1 MIAPSLWMHITNF
14 LYPREMAQS
23 IFRSLKQKGRLIL
36 IEYRQEDP
44 GVPIKLLHKMS
55 EKQARSKKSLRSGIV
70 WKETLDFLPQQHF
83 IVFEKPPSAEK

>member
-1 MIAPSLWMHITNF
+1 VDAYHEFS
-14 LYPREMAQS
+14 YPREMAQS
-23 IFRSLKQKGRLIL
+23 IFRSLKQQGRLIL

-55 EKQARSKKSLRSGIV
+55 EKQARKEICEVGYV

-83 IVFEKPPSAEK
+83 IVFEKPSAEK

>member
-1 MIAPSLWMHITNF
+1 MDAYHEFS
-14 LYPREMAQS
+14 YPREMAQS

-55 EKQARSKKSLRSGIV
+55 EKQARKEISEVGYV

-83 IVFEKPPSAEK
+83 IVFEKPSAEK

>member
-1 MIAPSLWMHITNF
+1 MDAYHEFS
-14 LYPREMAQS
+14 YPREMAQS
-23 IFRSLKQKGRLIL
+23 IFRSLKQQGRLIL

-55 EKQARSKKSLRSGIV
+55 EKQARKEICEVGYV

-83 IVFEKPPSAEK
+83 IVFEKPSAEK

>member
-1 MIAPSLWMHITNF
+1 MDAYHEFS
-14 LYPREMAQS
+14 YPREMAQS

-55 EKQARSKKSLRSGIV
+55 EKQARKEICEVGYV

-83 IVFEKPPSAEK
+83 IVFEKPSAEK